1 MDHKE
6 WAAPLIHFSS
16 GIRPRNSRW
25 GRTRELMGLT
35 SYSREFLR
43 EERLPAL
50 LRMHSLDLGREGS
63 SLSGQ
68 VMLKRAVRVRCGTA
82 SWFSKLGSS

>member
-1 MDHKE
+1 MGCPIDTFQE
-6 WAAPLIHFSS
+6 CP
-16 GIRPRNSRW
+16 GMRPRSLRW
-25 GRTRELMGLT
+25 DRARELMGLA

-50 LRMHSLDLGREGS
+50 LRMHSLDLGSEGS

-68 VMLKRAVRVRCGTA
+68 VMLKTVVRVRCGA
-82 SWFSKLGSS
+82 DSWFSKLSSS